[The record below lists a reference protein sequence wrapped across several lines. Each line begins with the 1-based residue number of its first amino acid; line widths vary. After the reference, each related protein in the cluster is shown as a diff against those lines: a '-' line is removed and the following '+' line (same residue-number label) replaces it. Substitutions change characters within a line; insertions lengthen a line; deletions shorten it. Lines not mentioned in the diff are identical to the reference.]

1 MSCSLTKRGIGFH
14 ATTGKAVTIT
24 LKAKSTTQIVEAEYN
39 DVAVPVTSNS
49 TTFTVVSGTALL
61 FLFLAGPPDTVE
73 ILEDCGGGE
82 TQHLFGYKGDF
93 HPVLGF
99 KIVGSP

>member
-1 MSCSLTKRGIGFH
+1 VPCSLTQNGIEFD
-14 ATTGKAVTIT
+14 ATTGNAVTIK

-39 DVAVPVTSNS
+39 DDLITVADNS
-49 TTFTVVSGTALL
+49 TTFTVVSGPALL

-73 ILEDCGGGE
+73 VLEDCGGGK
-82 TQHLFGYKGDF
+82 TKRLFGYKGDF
-93 HPVLGF
+93 HPALGF